1 MLNIYNFNL
10 LINYIE
16 FKIFIINNQFLELY
30 LNYIYYWFFYLDI
43 YMKRQPTKKAGMEKA
58 AISALLVQKKSFSL
72 QRLMHDY
79 NEITHQDVPIPGVSA
94 LPLDNDFY
102 EWHGNVKAA
111 TNNVYKGAVL
121 HFKLSFPKDY
131 PLSPPTVYLLNTELK
146 HPNVMPDRRIC
157 LDMFEKDKGNYK
169 GWKSGYTVLSILLQL
184 QMFFFDIDENFLTND
199 NKKLIQENINAMSE
213 FKCSQCKH
221 KGSSNPYPEF
231 PKITE
236 QNTKMTQEQYKEA
249 KKNEICC
256 YHRKTNFVDAAIG
269 LGISIS

>member
-1 MLNIYNFNL
+1 
-10 LINYIE
+10 
-16 FKIFIINNQFLELY
+16 
-30 LNYIYYWFFYLDI
+30 
-43 YMKRQPTKKAGMEKA
+43 MKRQLTKNSGMEKA

-79 NEITHQDVPIPGVSA
+79 NEITHQQVPIPGVSA

-102 EWHGNVKAA
+102 EWHGNVKAS

-121 HFKLSFPKDY
+121 HFKIAFPKNY
-131 PLSPPTVYLLNTELK
+131 PLAPPTVYLLNTELM

-157 LDMFEKDKGNYK
+157 LDMFEKDKGSYK

-184 QMFFFDIDENFLTND
+184 QMFFFDIDENFLTVN
-199 NKKLIQENINAMSE
+199 NKKLIQENINAMAE

-221 KGSSNPYPEF
+221 RGSSNPYPEF

-236 QNTKMTQEQYKEA
+236 NNTKLTQEQYREA
-249 KKNEICC
+249 KKKEICC
-256 YHRKTNFVDAAIG
+256 
-269 LGISIS
+269 